1 MTQYWHFV
9 NGESIQ
15 RDELEI
21 CGNPPNSLAKR
32 RKICFFCPYQ
42 TKSYHTNGNGAR
54 IDKYKF
60 YSCHNPTIF
69 LITFNKHSSSHPR
82 RDIYIFLLAQQMQW
96 WIAAGFVFAYF
107 TKFVMLL
114 LQTQNFKTSNR
125 RKRKRDVKVFILARA
140 EHKTS
145 AVGPFEKKKYGD
157 FMSVLIRNW
166 FLVIEKFQR
175 KNFPVKLDCTRFH
188 HYSVLSSRIGVLT
201 HF

>member
-1 MTQYWHFV
+1 MKPMIQYTIFLSFLCNTLKHIKRAHYRFVVAKNMTQYWHFV

-82 RDIYIFLLAQQMQW
+82 RDIYFFLLAFN
-96 WIAAGFVFAYF
+96 IRACCASSSSAYPIF
-107 TKFVMLL
+107 HPNKCNDELL
-114 LQTQNFKTSNR
+114 RVLCSHTLPNLLCYCFK
-125 RKRKRDVKVFILARA
+125 
-140 EHKTS
+140 HKTLKHQT
-145 AVGPFEKKKYGD
+145 VGKG
-157 FMSVLIRNW
+157 SVM
-166 FLVIEKFQR
+166 
-175 KNFPVKLDCTRFH
+175 
-188 HYSVLSSRIGVLT
+188 
-201 HF
+201 